1 MAPTKK
7 IKTPSATSDPWVEGL
22 TPLVQREQFIR
33 DALEQRGVLEDA
45 YHPEL
50 KKVQTENANKLRLM
64 LEQRGFPVLSSAGE
78 EGIRLSWL
86 IIHHSVS
93 QPDFMRTCLEQ
104 MRMAAAQDDYPRDL
118 LAYTEDKIC
127 FLEGKEQVFG
137 THFDWAGGEL
147 KPTPIG
153 DEKFLNERRKAA
165 GLPPMAECLP
175 MVSHVPPPKDPTK
188 KAKELDVWL
197 KVVGWR
203 V

>member
-7 IKTPSATSDPWVEGL
+7 INTPSATFSPWTAGL
-22 TPLVQREQFIR
+22 APLVQREQFIR

-50 KKVQTENANKLRLM
+50 KKVQTENANKLRPM

-78 EGIRLSWL
+78 EGVRLSWL
-86 IIHHSVS
+86 IIHHAVS
-93 QPDFMRTCLEQ
+93 LPDFMRTCLDQ

-127 FLEGKEQVFG
+127 FLEGRYQLFG

-165 GLPPMAECLP
+165 GLPPMAESLP
-175 MVSHVPPPKDPTK
+175 RVSHVPPPKDPTK
-188 KAKELDVWL
+188 RATELDIWL
-197 KVVGWR
+197 KEVGWR

>member
-7 IKTPSATSDPWVEGL
+7 INTPSATSDPWVEGL

-64 LEQRGFPVLSSAGE
+64 LDQRGFPVLSSAGE

-86 IIHHSVS
+86 IIHHAVS
-93 QPDFMRTCLEQ
+93 LPDFMRTCLEQ
-104 MRMAAAQDDYPRDL
+104 MRMAAAQDDYPQDL

-127 FLEGKEQVFG
+127 FLEGREQVFG
-137 THFDWAGGEL
+137 THFDWSGGEL

-165 GLPPMAECLP
+165 GLPPMAESLP
-175 MVSHVPPPKDPTK
+175 RVSHVPPPKDPVK
-188 KAKELDVWL
+188 RLSELEAWL
-197 KVVGWR
+197 KEVGWR